1 LHKLEDIDASRLSP
15 KPKAL
20 KAWLDGLP
28 LGDMETSAIHVL
40 KALREYNRYKLT
52 PALRL
57 ETLNIYG
64 RVVQELTA
72 GLAAKY
78 RDSTFPF
85 SERNHER
92 CMVVNKLF
100 EEMAHGFKWLVND
113 YFDSWNQKTAPKKE
127 FFDVIRISIVYL
139 SKRMVSAYSSY
150 SLEPEGIWYD
160 LHQLYKL
167 ANQFQ
172 PKDQAHHNIKTDKN
186 VGHIIHA
193 YLRIVMLSITN
204 PYHLMQ
210 GEAQLIFNYLNK
222 WVDGCRIVPVTGYII
237 DKGDLIIDLDHDVPP
252 QFIFQDHLTQPKN
265 CRTVDMSLLMN
276 RFKETIE
283 ALTTRKESA
292 GGVENSNLSFN
303 ERIRRDMLYRLQTV
317 WNDRL
322 ERGAKR
328 KSVSS
333 KIRLVSSLCASH
345 YFVDEQKDFYPES
358 DEIRIHKPERKKVEA
373 QSGLSLVPVDDEPWK
388 EEEECHRVDA
398 ELETHRLSLFDADMD
413 IWEKI
418 FASKS
423 HARALHELHA
433 THYKDHLWQQL
444 NVSHKGM
451 GVRYNASENARVS
464 VGNIIAY
471 HPERDE
477 NQWCIGVVTWMK
489 EYSTNHLDMGI
500 KVMPGVPKA
509 VAVRAISGAGCGSEY
524 FRGILLTTEQGGK
537 SVTRIVVPASMYDIG
552 TRLVLNYRDELKY
565 IRLTDMMQTTTCYS
579 MFVFQDIAVPM
590 TEQSKIKEIK
600 SA

>member
-1 LHKLEDIDASRLSP
+1 MHNPEDIDASKLSP

-28 LGDMETSAIHVL
+28 LGDMETSALHVL
-40 KALREYNRYKLT
+40 KALREYNRCKLA

-78 RDSTFPF
+78 CDSTFPF

-113 YFDSWNQKTAPKKE
+113 YFDSWNQKAAPRKE
-127 FFDVIRISIVYL
+127 FFDVIRIAIVYL

-150 SLEPEGIWYD
+150 SSEPEGVWHD

-167 ANQFQ
+167 ADQFQ
-172 PKDQAHHNIKTDKN
+172 SNEPVNHLAKADVCVKD
-186 VGHIIHA
+186 IIHA

-210 GEAQLIFNYLNK
+210 GEAHLIYNYLNK

-252 QFIFQDHLTQPKN
+252 QFIFQDHLSQPKN
-265 CRTVDMSLLMN
+265 CRTVDMSQLMN

-283 ALTTRKESA
+283 SLTTRKESA

-322 ERGAKR
+322 ERGAQR
-328 KSVSS
+328 KNVSS
-333 KIRLVSSLCASH
+333 KVRLVSSLCASH
-345 YFVDEQKDFYPES
+345 YFIDEQKEFYPES
-358 DEIRIHKPERKKVEA
+358 DEIRIHKPERKLEEPQA
-373 QSGLSLVPVDDEPWK
+373 GLSLVPADYEPWK
-388 EEEECHRVDA
+388 EEAEHHRVDA

-413 IWEKI
+413 VWEKI

-423 HARALHELHA
+423 HARALHEIHA

-471 HPERDE
+471 HPEHDL

-500 KVMPGVPKA
+500 KTMSGIPGA
-509 VAVRAISGAGCGSEY
+509 VALRAISGAGCGSEY
-524 FRGILLTTEQGGK
+524 FRGLLLTAKQSGK
-537 SVTRIVVPASMYDIG
+537 RVTRIIVPASMYDIG
-552 TRLVLNYRDELKY
+552 TQLVLNYGNELKY
-565 IRLTDMMQTTTCYS
+565 IRLTDMLQTTTCYS
-579 MFVFQDIAVPM
+579 MFSFQDIAIPM
-590 TEQSKIKEIK
+590 VEQTKIKEIK